1 MNLTRAE
8 KVRLGTFVATSLVL
22 LAGAVLSLAGLK
34 VWERRDLYTTRFVDN
49 VSGLERSA
57 QVKYQ
62 GLRVGRVEEM
72 KVAPDDPQAIEVTI
86 SLEAGTK
93 LYEGT
98 RAVLEM
104 SGITGLKTIN
114 LTAGDPRKPVIPPGS
129 RLPAESSFMDKLTGQ
144 AESIVVKLEVVANQ
158 LARFTSDENRRR
170 VEDALDA
177 ATQLMRDVDA
187 VVVDA
192 HAPLVAALEE
202 TSRTGAALRG
212 AANET
217 TSVMKDVRG
226 ELRETLANTRGAIA
240 EAQRILKAVDSKS
253 VASTVDSTAGVM
265 NKLDQRL
272 SDAELGQTLTEMRTT
287 LANLTKLMGELDL
300 AVRASREDFVASMA
314 QIRQSTEDLR
324 EFSRIIAQDPSVLL
338 RGKEV
343 GE

>member
-34 VWERRDLYTTRFVDN
+34 VWEQRDLYTTRFVDN

-62 GLRVGRVEEM
+62 GLRVGRVEAM
-72 KVAPDDPQAIEVTI
+72 RVAADDPSAIEVTI
-86 SLEAGTK
+86 SLEAGTT

-114 LTAGDPRKPVIPPGS
+114 LTAGDPRKAKIEPGS

-144 AESIVVKLEVVANQ
+144 AESIVVKLELVANQ

-202 TSRTGAALRG
+202 TSRTGAAVRG
-212 AANET
+212 AAVET
-217 TSVMKDVRG
+217 TDVMKDVRG

-253 VASTVDSTAGVM
+253 VAGTVEATSGVM
-265 NKLDQRL
+265 RNLDKRL

-300 AVRASREDFVASMA
+300 AVRASREDFVASMG
-314 QIRQSTEDLR
+314 QMRQATEDLR